1 MAVGNLVAREHAS
14 LQPPDADVES
24 VDAKVDV
31 SGAAK
36 LLMEAE
42 V

>member
-1 MAVGNLVAREHAS
+1 MADRDLVAREHAS

-24 VDAKVDV
+24 VDAEVDV

-36 LLMEAE
+36 LLIEAE